1 MRYVLMQ
8 NIYDETDQ
16 FYYITT
22 DDFTQVI
29 GCVDLNCNPTIPAA
43 EASVK
48 DKYPTL
54 PPCAQP
60 DINP

>member
-8 NIYDETDQ
+8 NIHNESDK
-16 FYYITT
+16 FYYITN
-22 DDFTQVI
+22 DDFSEVV
-29 GCVDLNCNPTIPAA
+29 GCVDLNCNPTQPAP
-43 EASVK
+43 ESSVF

-54 PPCAQP
+54 PPCAPP